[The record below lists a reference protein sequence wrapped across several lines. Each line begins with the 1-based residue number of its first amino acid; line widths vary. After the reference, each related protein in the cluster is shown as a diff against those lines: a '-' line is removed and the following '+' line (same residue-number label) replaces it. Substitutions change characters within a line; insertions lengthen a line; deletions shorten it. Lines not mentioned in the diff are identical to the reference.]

1 MKESG
6 TDLAA
11 RGGTRTRG
19 WLRAG
24 QAFLAAAQFGV
35 GCWALLFPHSF
46 FAVPWVGMGMEYNVH
61 LMTDYGAMS
70 LATSVAL
77 GAGALTMERTV
88 IRTGLV
94 VYLVF
99 AVPHLVI
106 HIGLVHHLAPGG
118 RAPLL
123 AALTVAVLIPVVL
136 LGLTRSPRQGAAG
149 PAQPACSRT

>member
-1 MKESG
+1 
-6 TDLAA
+6 
-11 RGGTRTRG
+11 
-19 WLRAG
+19 
-24 QAFLAAAQFGV
+24 
-35 GCWALLFPHSF
+35 
-46 FAVPWVGMGMEYNVH
+46 MGMPYNVH

-106 HIGLVHHLAPGG
+106 HIRLMHHLAPGG

-123 AALTVAVLIPVVL
+123 AALTVAVLIPAVL
-136 LGLTRSPRQGAAG
+136 LGLTRPPRQGAAG